1 MCRFGC
7 YYFGN
12 PLKDLRF
19 TLVLVRA
26 VGTLLMQKGNG
37 ALPALLH
44 IGAAF
49 RRITCRTPE
58 NFCSFFVEFKIIKDI
73 RGEFPRQACSDQ
85 FYILLRC
92 ELRVFCPAVCAIR
105 NYDCP
110 LFLFL
115 HLLKMFLEKLAV
127 TVIVL
132 VILIIRYNGTILTY
146 GFLKVGCI
154 SPMLFSGFAPECS
167 LRIRRILHHG

>member
-19 TLVLVRA
+19 ALALVRA

-49 RRITCRTPE
+49 WRITCRTPE
-58 NFCSFFVEFKIIKDI
+58 HFCSFFVEFKISKDI
-73 RGEFPRQACSDQ
+73 RCGFPRQACGDQ
-85 FYILLRC
+85 FYILFQF
-92 ELRVFCPAVCAIR
+92 ELPVFCPAVCAIR
-105 NYDCP
+105 NYVRP

-115 HLLKMFLEKLAV
+115 HLLKMFLEKL
-127 TVIVL
+127 
-132 VILIIRYNGTILTY
+132 
-146 GFLKVGCI
+146 
-154 SPMLFSGFAPECS
+154 
-167 LRIRRILHHG
+167 

>member
-58 NFCSFFVEFKIIKDI
+58 NFCSFFVEFKISKDI
-73 RGEFPRQACSDQ
+73 RGEFPRQACSEDRKSTRLNSSHVSIS
-85 FYILLRC
+85 YA
-92 ELRVFCPAVCAIR
+92 VFCLKKKNIR
-105 NYDCP
+105 T
-110 LFLFL
+110 
-115 HLLKMFLEKLAV
+115 AV
-127 TVIVL
+127 TQCIVHL
-132 VILIIRYNGTILTY
+132 
-146 GFLKVGCI
+146 
-154 SPMLFSGFAPECS
+154 
-167 LRIRRILHHG
+167 